1 VGSAGHI
8 VHSVASGMP
17 NVTSDTSTLTHNQV
31 SDPITLARAHQ
42 LNNQVSSF
50 LASYSSYLDNGNMCS
65 ILLLR
70 NGGQD
75 WNGIAFAPVTF
86 RFQNSSSLW
95 RSPRARLDLGSGVQ
109 ILSGKLLESTFI
121 CIKPQVHVMLDRP
134 QSLFWCRDLFL
145 PTVLRHLIFGSLG
158 HVSCWVQFRRV
169 LGLEH
174 DPAPLRSSSHT
185 YKT

>member
-1 VGSAGHI
+1 VKHQRSFFHAWVGLIRIPEKACRDTLRQTYVLHQVGSAGHI

-31 SDPITLARAHQ
+31 SDPITPARAHQ

-75 WNGIAFAPVTF
+75 
-86 RFQNSSSLW
+86 
-95 RSPRARLDLGSGVQ
+95 
-109 ILSGKLLESTFI
+109 
-121 CIKPQVHVMLDRP
+121 
-134 QSLFWCRDLFL
+134 
-145 PTVLRHLIFGSLG
+145 
-158 HVSCWVQFRRV
+158 
-169 LGLEH
+169 
-174 DPAPLRSSSHT
+174 
-185 YKT
+185 